1 MIDKVSNYET
11 RNSKINE
18 CKEAFNFFKNVHIY
32 GNSLY
37 HKNGYCFFMIKD
49 GLQKYLIL
57 MSEEA
62 DLNNT
67 GFEGEII
74 QIDSQQ
80 FLKCELIQKN
90 AEALRSTFD
99 FTNPVLIGKA
109 DSYGLGDRLGNAGAA
124 HLKAIWDSGFK
135 PVLAQQSIR
144 ELERTNRTAEEVLD
158 AASWSVFQEGFT
170 DGFGADADHLKTTK
184 DIDRMVK
191 AGYTMFTIDPSEF
204 VVNDAMNM
212 DIGELKE
219 SYQNLPWDELD
230 VQSEVQL
237 AYYQKTS
244 SPLNNGSI
252 LDPSEK
258 EVLTGMVKYGNVIV
272 HTKKMVDYLQQTYP
286 DHPAEIELSVDETD
300 QPTTPFEHYLIA
312 AEMQRLGIELVS
324 LAPRFCGDFEKGIDF
339 KGDLDQ
345 FREEYELHLAI
356 AEKFGGYKLS
366 IHSGSDKFSVYEV
379 IGSIDSGAVHVKTAG
394 TSYLEALRTIAQVN
408 SDLFRDILSFSLT
421 RFDEDKK
428 TYHISADPDQ
438 IPNPDRLSN
447 KELVH
452 LLDDN
457 NSRQVL
463 HVAYGSVLA
472 GPASQK
478 NKFKERLMKS
488 LAEHEEVYEKNLE
501 KHFIKHLKPFNQ

>member
-1 MIDKVSNYET
+1 MSNQDL
-11 RNSKINE
+11 RNSE
-18 CKEAFNFFKNVHIY
+18 CKDALDFFENVRVY
-32 GNSLY
+32 DKSLNY
-37 HKNGYCFFMIKD
+37 KNGFCFFLIKE
-49 GLQKYLIL
+49 GLEKYLIL
-57 MSEEA
+57 MSDEA
-62 DLNNT
+62 DLNDF
-67 GFEGEII
+67 GFNGKII
-74 QIDSQQ
+74 EIDSKK
-80 FLKCELIQKN
+80 FLKCELTHEN
-90 AEALRSTFD
+90 AEVLRSIFD
-99 FTNPVLIGKA
+99 FTNPVLIGKV
-109 DSYGLGDRLGNAGAA
+109 DSYGLGDRLGNAGPA
-124 HLKAIWDSGFK
+124 HLKAVRNSGFK
-135 PVLAQQSIR
+135 PGLAQQSIR

-158 AASWSVFQEGFT
+158 AASWSVFQEGYWQ
-170 DGFGADADHLKTTK
+170 GFGADADHLKTTEH
-184 DIDRMVK
+184 IDRMVK

-204 VVNDAMNM
+204 VVNEAMNM
-212 DIGELKE
+212 EMEELRE
-219 SYQNLPWDELD
+219 SYKNLPWSELD
-230 VQSEVQL
+230 VQPDVQL
-237 AYYQKTS
+237 AYYHKTS

-258 EVLTGMVKYGNVIV
+258 EVLTGMVKYGHVIV
-272 HTKKMVDYLQQTYP
+272 HTKKMVDYLKETYP
-286 DHPAEIELSVDETD
+286 NHPAEIELSVDETD

-312 AEMQRLGIELVS
+312 AEMQRLGIDLVS

-408 SDLFRDILSFSLT
+408 TDLFREILSFSLT
-421 RFDEDKK
+421 RFEEDKK
-428 TYHISADPDQ
+428 TYHISADPDE
-438 IPNPDRLSN
+438 IPNPDRLSDE
-447 KELVH
+447 ELVH

-457 NSRQVL
+457 DARQVL

-472 GPASQK
+472 GPSSRE

-488 LAEHEEVYEKNLE
+488 LAEHEEIYEKNLE

>member
-1 MIDKVSNYET
+1 MNNRDKVN
-11 RNSKINE
+11 NE
-18 CKEAFNFFKNVHIY
+18 CKNALDYFEDVQVY
-32 GNSLY
+32 DNSLKY
-37 HKNGYCFFMIKD
+37 QDGYCFFMIKD
-49 GLQKYLIL
+49 GLEKYLIL

-62 DLNNT
+62 DLNDS
-67 GFEGEII
+67 GFNGEII
-74 QIDSQQ
+74 EIDSQE
-80 FLKCELIQKN
+80 FLKCRLTREN
-90 AEALRSTFD
+90 ADTLRSIFD
-99 FTNPVLIGKA
+99 FTNPVLIGKV
-109 DSYGLGDRLGNAGAA
+109 DSYGLGDRLGNAGPA

-144 ELERTNRTAEEVLD
+144 ELERTQRTAEEVLD
-158 AASWSVFQEGFT
+158 AASWSVFQVGYWQ
-170 DGFGADADHLKTTK
+170 GFGADADHLKTTD

-191 AGYTMFTIDPSEF
+191 AGYTMFTIDPSDY
-204 VVNDAMNM
+204 VVNEAMNM
-212 DIGELKE
+212 EMDELRE

-230 VQSEVQL
+230 VQPEVQL
-237 AYYQKTS
+237 AHYHKTS
-244 SPLNNGSI
+244 SPLGNGSI

-272 HTKKMVDYLQQTYP
+272 HTKKMADYLKDTYP

-300 QPTTPFEHYLIA
+300 QPTTPFEHFLIA
-312 AEMQRLGIELVS
+312 AEMKRLGIDLVS

-339 KGDLDQ
+339 KGDLKQ

-408 SDLFRDILSFSLT
+408 PDLFREILSFSLT
-421 RFDEDKK
+421 RFEEDKK
-428 TYHISADPDQ
+428 TYHISAEPEKIPD
-438 IPNPDRLSN
+438 PDRLSDD
-447 KELVH
+447 ELLD

-457 NSRQVL
+457 DARQVL

-472 GPASQK
+472 GPASK
-478 NKFKERLMKS
+478 EYKFKERLMKS

-501 KHFIKHLKPFNQ
+501 KHFIKHLEPFNQ